1 MVRASTAK
9 VGGLGFNS
17 QRLPIIFLSV
27 CFYIIMLLCE
37 QFLSPVISIVT
48 KPKNHVYIA
57 HLGITIKYIFVS
69 NMLPSLMSLDAVPG
83 KSETVLKTKKCW
95 ENGRVIKV

>member
-1 MVRASTAK
+1 
-9 VGGLGFNS
+9 
-17 QRLPIIFLSV
+17 
-27 CFYIIMLLCE
+27 MLLCE

-57 HLGITIKYIFVS
+57 HLDITINIFVS

-83 KSETVLKTKKCW
+83 KSETVLKTKKRW
-95 ENGRVIKV
+95 ENGRVVNFSTNPRTTLCS